1 MFLSYSFP
9 LLFGLLLIVYYRLPG
24 KAQRGL
30 LLGFSILC
38 YARAGLESL
47 GLMLLVTVL
56 CWCAARAME
65 RWGRKRG
72 ILLGCLTVN
81 FALLALCRIRFPMG
95 PMPVGISF
103 YLLQCVGYCVD
114 VYRGKVSAERNI
126 LKFALFASFFPQMA
140 QGPIGRYDTLSRELS
155 PRREYDRSE
164 VSEGLM
170 RMLWGY
176 FKKLVVADRLAVPVA
191 TLKGSFGPGFL
202 LLTVLYTVRLYADF
216 TGGMDMALGA
226 ARALGIRLEENFDRP
241 FSAKSVAEY
250 WRRWHMTLGRW
261 MKEYVFYPL
270 CVSRPLLRLGR
281 AARKR
286 LGNRGK
292 RVSVYIATGITWL
305 ATGLWHGAAP
315 NFLLWGMLNCGVLLI
330 SQELEPLYA
339 RFHKRFGWKGKRWYA
354 RFEMARTFF
363 LMNLIRACDL
373 FPNPIDYVNQL
384 ASLVRWGTVPEL
396 GLGPADWWILAL
408 GTALMFGAEGH
419 RENQSRLSPGMK
431 WAGAAVLV
439 LITLVFGCYG
449 LGYDAGSFIYGNF

>member
-1 MFLSYSFP
+1 MFLTYSFP
-9 LLFGLLLIVYYRLPG
+9 LLFGLLLIAYYRLPG
-24 KAQRGL
+24 KAQRVL
-30 LLGFSILC
+30 LLGFSIFC
-38 YARAGLESL
+38 YARASLESL

-65 RWGRKRG
+65 RWGRKRE
-72 ILLGCLTVN
+72 ILLGCLTTN

-126 LKFALFASFFPQMA
+126 LKFALFVSFFPQMA
-140 QGPIGRYDTLSRELS
+140 QGPISRYDVLSCELS
-155 PRREYDRSE
+155 PGREYDPKQ

-191 TLKGSFGPGFL
+191 ALKGSFGPGFL

-250 WRRWHMTLGRW
+250 WRRWHITLGRW

-286 LGNRGK
+286 LGARGK

-315 NFLLWGMLNCGVLLI
+315 NFLLWGMLNCAFVLI
-330 SQELEPLYA
+330 SQEFGPLYA

-373 FPNPIDYVNQL
+373 FPNPIDYVNRL
-384 ASLVRWGTVPEL
+384 VSLVQWGTVPDL
-396 GLGPADWWILAL
+396 GLGAGDWWILTL
-408 GTALMFGAEGH
+408 GTALMFGAEGC
-419 RENQSRLSPGMK
+419 REKLSRLSPGMK

-449 LGYDAGSFIYGNF
+449 LGYDAGSFIYAVF

>member
-9 LLFGLLLIVYYRLPG
+9 LLFGLLLIVYYRLSG
-24 KAQRGL
+24 KAQGGL
-30 LLGFSILC
+30 LLGFSICC
-38 YARAGLESL
+38 YARAGWESL
-47 GLMLLVTVL
+47 GLMMLVTAL
-56 CWCAARAME
+56 CWCGAWAME

-72 ILLGCLTVN
+72 ILLGCLTEN
-81 FALLALCRIRFPMG
+81 FTLLALCRLRFPMG

-103 YLLQCVGYCVD
+103 YLLQCVAYCVD
-114 VYRGKVSAERNI
+114 VYRGKVPAERNI
-126 LKFALFASFFPQMA
+126 LKFALFVSFFPQMT

-155 PRREYDRSE
+155 VGREYDPRK
-164 VSEGLM
+164 VSRGLA
-170 RMLWGY
+170 RMQWGY
-176 FKKLVVADRLAVPVA
+176 FKKLVIADRLSAPVA
-191 TLKGSFGPGFL
+191 ALKGSFGPGFL

-250 WRRWHMTLGRW
+250 WRRWHITLGRW

-270 CVSRPLLRLGR
+270 CVSPPLLRLGR

-286 LGNRGK
+286 LGSRGK

-305 ATGLWHGAAP
+305 ATGLWHGVTP
-315 NFLLWGMLNCGVLLI
+315 NFLLWGMLNCAFVLI
-330 SQELEPLYA
+330 SQELAPLYA

-354 RFEMARTFF
+354 YFEMARTFF

-373 FPNPIDYVNQL
+373 FPNPIDYVNRL
-384 ASLVRWGTVPEL
+384 ASLVRWGRVPDL
-396 GLGPADWWILAL
+396 GLEAAEWWILAL

-419 RENQSRLSPGMK
+419 REKLSRLSPWVKMTGVT
-431 WAGAAVLV
+431 ALV

-449 LGYDAGSFIYGNF
+449 LEYDAGSFLYGNF

>member
-1 MFLSYSFP
+1 
-9 LLFGLLLIVYYRLPG
+9 IG
-24 KAQRGL
+24 K
-30 LLGFSILC
+30 F
-38 YARAGLESL
+38 
-47 GLMLLVTVL
+47 
-56 CWCAARAME
+56 
-65 RWGRKRG
+65 
-72 ILLGCLTVN
+72 
-81 FALLALCRIRFPMG
+81 
-95 PMPVGISF
+95 
-103 YLLQCVGYCVD
+103 
-114 VYRGKVSAERNI
+114 
-126 LKFALFASFFPQMA
+126 
-140 QGPIGRYDTLSRELS
+140 DTLSRELS
-155 PRREYDRSE
+155 PGREYVRSE

-191 TLKGSFGPGFL
+191 ALKGSFGPGFL

-250 WRRWHMTLGRW
+250 WRRWHITLGRW

-270 CVSRPLLRLGR
+270 CVSRPLLRLGW

-286 LGNRGK
+286 LGARGK

-315 NFLLWGMLNCGVLLI
+315 NFLLWGMLNCAFVLI
-330 SQELEPLYA
+330 SQEFGPLYA

-373 FPNPIDYVNQL
+373 FPNPVDYVNRL
-384 ASLVRWGTVPEL
+384 VSLVQWGTVPDL
-396 GLGPADWWILAL
+396 GLGAGDWWILTL
-408 GTALMFGAEGH
+408 GTALMFGAEGC
-419 RENQSRLSPGMK
+419 REKLSRLSPGMK

-449 LGYDAGSFIYGNF
+449 LGYDAGSFIYAVF

>member
-24 KAQRGL
+24 KAQRVL
-30 LLGFSILC
+30 LLGFSIFC
-38 YARAGLESL
+38 YARAGWESL
-47 GLMLLVTVL
+47 GLMLLVTAL
-56 CWCAARAME
+56 CYFGARAME
-65 RWGRKRG
+65 RRGRKRG
-72 ILLGCLTVN
+72 ILLGCLTAN
-81 FALLALCRIRFPMG
+81 FALLALCRIRFPLG
-95 PMPVGISF
+95 PMPVGLSF

-114 VYRGKVSAERNI
+114 VYRGKVPAERNV
-126 LKFALFASFFPQMA
+126 LKFALFVSFFPQTA
-140 QGPIGRYDTLSRELS
+140 QGPIGRYDALSRELS
-155 PRREYDRSE
+155 PGREYDRSE
-164 VSEGLM
+164 VSQGLG

-176 FKKLVVADRLAVPVA
+176 FKKLVVADRLALPVA
-191 TLKGSFGPGFL
+191 ALKGSFGPGFF

-250 WRRWHMTLGRW
+250 WRRWHMTLGKW

-286 LGNRGK
+286 LGDRGK

-305 ATGLWHGAAP
+305 VTGLWHGAAP
-315 NFLLWGMLNCGVLLI
+315 NFLLWGMLNCGAILI
-330 SQELEPLYA
+330 SQELAPLYA
-339 RFHKRFGWKGKRWYA
+339 RFHNRFGWKGKRWYT

-363 LMNLIRACDL
+363 LMNLIRVCDL
-373 FPNPIDYVNQL
+373 FPNPIDYVNRL
-384 ASLVRWGTVPEL
+384 VSLVQWGTVPDL
-396 GLGPADWWILAL
+396 GLGAGDWWILTL
-408 GTALMFGAEGH
+408 GTALMFGAEGC
-419 RENQSRLSPGMK
+419 REKLSRLSPGMK

-449 LGYDAGSFIYGNF
+449 LEYDAGSFIYGNF

>member
-1 MFLSYSFP
+1 MFLTYSFP
-9 LLFGLLLIVYYRLPG
+9 LLFGLLLIVYYHLPG
-24 KAQRGL
+24 KAQRGV

-38 YARAGLESL
+38 YARASLESL

-65 RWGRKRG
+65 RWGRKRE
-72 ILLGCLTVN
+72 ILLGCLTTN
-81 FALLALCRIRFPMG
+81 FALLALCRIRFPMW

-126 LKFALFASFFPQMA
+126 LKFALFVSFFPQMA
-140 QGPIGRYDTLSRELS
+140 QGPISRYDVLSCELS
-155 PRREYDRSE
+155 PGREYDPKQ

-170 RMLWGY
+170 RMLRGY

-191 TLKGSFGPGFL
+191 ALKGSFGPGFL

-250 WRRWHMTLGRW
+250 WRRWHITLGRW

-286 LGNRGK
+286 LGARGK

-315 NFLLWGMLNCGVLLI
+315 NFLLWGMLNCAFVLI
-330 SQELEPLYA
+330 SQEFSPLYA

-373 FPNPIDYVNQL
+373 FPNPIDYVNRL
-384 ASLVRWGTVPEL
+384 VSLVQWGTVPDL
-396 GLGPADWWILAL
+396 GLGAGDWWILTL
-408 GTALMFGAEGH
+408 GTALMFGAEGC
-419 RENQSRLSPGMK
+419 REKLSRLSPGMK

-449 LGYDAGSFIYGNF
+449 LGYDAGSFIYAVF

>member
-24 KAQRGL
+24 KAQRGV

-38 YARAGLESL
+38 YARASLESL

-65 RWGRKRG
+65 RWGRKRE
-72 ILLGCLTVN
+72 ILLGCLTTN

-114 VYRGKVSAERNI
+114 VCRGKVSAERNI
-126 LKFALFASFFPQMA
+126 LKFALFVSFFPQMA
-140 QGPIGRYDTLSRELS
+140 QGPISRYDVLSCELS
-155 PRREYDRSE
+155 PGREYDPKQ

-170 RMLWGY
+170 RMLRGY

-191 TLKGSFGPGFL
+191 ALKGSFGPGFL

-250 WRRWHMTLGRW
+250 WRRWHITLGRW

-286 LGNRGK
+286 LGARGK

-315 NFLLWGMLNCGVLLI
+315 NFLLWGMLNCAFVLI
-330 SQELEPLYA
+330 SQEFGPLYA

-373 FPNPIDYVNQL
+373 FPNPIDYVNRL
-384 ASLVRWGTVPEL
+384 VSLVQWGTVPDL
-396 GLGPADWWILAL
+396 GLGAGDWWILTL
-408 GTALMFGAEGH
+408 GTALMFGAEGC
-419 RENQSRLSPGMK
+419 REKLSRLSPGMK

-449 LGYDAGSFIYGNF
+449 LGYDAGSFIYAVF

>member
-9 LLFGLLLIVYYRLPG
+9 LLFGLLLAVYYRVPG
-24 KAQRGL
+24 RWQRAL
-30 LLGFSILC
+30 LLGFSIFC
-38 YARAGLESL
+38 YARAGWENL
-47 GLMLLVTVL
+47 GLMMLVTAL
-56 CWCAARAME
+56 CWCSAWAME
-65 RWGRKRG
+65 LWGRKRG
-72 ILLGCLTVN
+72 ILIGCLTAN
-81 FALLALCRIRFPMG
+81 FALLALCRLRFPMG

-114 VYRGKVSAERNI
+114 VYRGKVQAERNI
-126 LKFALFASFFPQMA
+126 LKFTLFASFFPQMT
-140 QGPIGRYDTLSRELS
+140 QGPIGRYDALSRELS
-155 PRREYDRSE
+155 LGREYDRSQ

-191 TLKGSFGPGFL
+191 ALKGSFGPGFL
-202 LLTVLYTVRLYADF
+202 LLTVLCTVRLYADF

-286 LGNRGK
+286 QGSRGK

-305 ATGLWHGAAP
+305 VTGLWHGAAP
-315 NFLLWGMLNCGVLLI
+315 NYLLWGVLNCVVILI
-330 SQELEPLYA
+330 SQELAPLYA
-339 RFHKRFGWKGKRWYA
+339 RFHNRFGWKEKRWYA

-373 FPNPIDYVNQL
+373 FPNPIDYVNRL
-384 ASLVRWGTVPEL
+384 VSLVQWGSVPDL
-396 GLGPADWWILAL
+396 GLAAADWWILAL
-408 GTALMFGAEGH
+408 GTVLMFGAEGR
-419 RENQSRLSPGMK
+419 REKPPRLSPGVKMT
-431 WAGAAVLV
+431 GAAALV

-449 LGYDAGSFIYGNF
+449 LEYDAGSFLYGNF

>member
-1 MFLSYSFP
+1 MFLTYSFP
-9 LLFGLLLIVYYRLPG
+9 LLFGLLLIVYYHLPG
-24 KAQRGL
+24 KAQRGV

-38 YARAGLESL
+38 YARASLESL

-65 RWGRKRG
+65 RWGRKRE
-72 ILLGCLTVN
+72 ILLGCLTTN

-140 QGPIGRYDTLSRELS
+140 QGPISRYDVLSCELS
-155 PRREYDRSE
+155 PGREYDPKQ

-191 TLKGSFGPGFL
+191 ALKGSFGPGFL

-250 WRRWHMTLGRW
+250 WRRWHITLGRW

-286 LGNRGK
+286 LGARGK

-315 NFLLWGMLNCGVLLI
+315 NFLLWGMLNCAFVLI
-330 SQELEPLYA
+330 SQEFGPLYA

-373 FPNPIDYVNQL
+373 FPNPIDYVNRL
-384 ASLVRWGTVPEL
+384 VSLVQWGTVPDL
-396 GLGPADWWILAL
+396 GLGAGDWWILTL
-408 GTALMFGAEGH
+408 GTALMFGAEGC
-419 RENQSRLSPGMK
+419 REKLSRLSPGMK

-449 LGYDAGSFIYGNF
+449 LGYDAGSFIYAVF

>member
-1 MFLSYSFP
+1 MFLTYSFP
-9 LLFGLLLIVYYRLPG
+9 LLFGLLLIVYYHLPG
-24 KAQRGL
+24 KAQRGV

-38 YARAGLESL
+38 YARASLESL

-65 RWGRKRG
+65 RWGRKRE
-72 ILLGCLTVN
+72 ILLGCLTTN

-140 QGPIGRYDTLSRELS
+140 QGPISRYDVLSCELS
-155 PRREYDRSE
+155 PGREYDPKQ

-191 TLKGSFGPGFL
+191 ALKGSFGPGFL

-250 WRRWHMTLGRW
+250 WRRWHITLGRW

-281 AARKR
+281 AGGKR
-286 LGNRGK
+286 LGARGK

-315 NFLLWGMLNCGVLLI
+315 NFLLWGMLNCAFVLI
-330 SQELEPLYA
+330 SQEFGPLYA

-373 FPNPIDYVNQL
+373 FPNPIDYVNRL
-384 ASLVRWGTVPEL
+384 VSLVQWGTVPDL
-396 GLGPADWWILAL
+396 GLGAGDWWILTL
-408 GTALMFGAEGH
+408 GTALMFGAEGC
-419 RENQSRLSPGMK
+419 REKLSRLSPGMK

-449 LGYDAGSFIYGNF
+449 LGYDAGSFIYAVF